1 MRTRQKFSISS
12 YSTIKISNDV
22 IECFNQLG
30 LPVIYY
36 DWYYTV
42 VSVTLATYKKT
53 SAHVVLIFF
62 SFNLLSLA

>member
-30 LPVIYY
+30 RPVIYY
-36 DWYYTV
+36 DWNYTFERD
-42 VSVTLATYKKT
+42 SRDIQKDQFTRGTGL
-53 SAHVVLIFF
+53 F
-62 SFNLLSLA
+62 